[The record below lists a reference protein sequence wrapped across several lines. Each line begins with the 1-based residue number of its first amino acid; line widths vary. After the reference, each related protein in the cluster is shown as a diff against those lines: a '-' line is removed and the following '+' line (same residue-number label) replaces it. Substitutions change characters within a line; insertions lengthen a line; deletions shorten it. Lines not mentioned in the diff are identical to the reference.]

1 MHKGGV
7 GLARKNRYRK
17 NNNIGSQA
25 TNVHVE
31 DKKLTAAEMRD
42 FYDKNKNAIE
52 LFANDPENI
61 RKLTDITKTRIKAIS
76 AFNKEVLIDYL
87 KNIGSNEKNLR
98 NLSWYLYYRSA
109 VYNRLIN
116 YNATMF
122 ELDARSIIPN
132 YSLIEDNDKDKML
145 KSYYDTAVA
154 VNRMNLKLEFLKVY
168 LTCFI
173 QDVFY
178 GVVYYDETGL
188 FIMPIN
194 PDYCKIAGKYMEG
207 DFAFAMD
214 MRFFAGSNEYL
225 LDYWGEPFVSMYREY
240 QNDMI
245 NNRWQLVPEEYSC
258 CLKKEISDWQTIV
271 PPYSGIFAQLI
282 SLEDVL
288 DIQDVADE
296 QEIYKLIWLE
306 LETITGSKRPDDWKV
321 DPSLVIA
328 YFNRLINEALPAYT
342 SAAIVPGQ
350 LKDISFNTDR
360 VNETNKVAKTTES
373 VLNSSGGAQILN
385 SATISGTTA
394 FHAALHL
401 DTQLATASLLP
412 QTQSW
417 LNRFLKYYVT
427 DPCKVKFFAVSSYT
441 RDEFRKELLENAQ
454 YGLSTK
460 LAINTLSGISEL
472 DSLALNYFEEDVLEL
487 SERFSHPLASSYTTS
502 NDDSVKPTLD
512 DDEISTEGE
521 ASRDKR
527 DKMN

>member
-1 MHKGGV
+1 M
-7 GLARKNRYRK
+7 ARRNRYKKTNGNNTKLDK
-17 NNNIGSQA
+17 NI
-25 TNVHVE
+25 NVP
-31 DKKLTAAEMRD
+31 DKKMTAAEMRQ
-42 FYDKNKNAIE
+42 FYNDNKNTLG

-61 RKLTDITKTRIKAIS
+61 KKITDITKTGVRTIS
-76 AFNKEVLIDYL
+76 AFNKEVLVDYL

-132 YSLIEDNDKDKML
+132 YNPLEDNDKEKML
-145 KSYYDTAVA
+145 KTYYDTALA

-178 GVVYYDETGL
+178 GVAYFDESGL

-194 PDYCKIAGKYMEG
+194 PDYCKIGGRYMEG
-207 DFAFAMD
+207 DFAFYMD
-214 MRFFAGSNEYL
+214 MSYFRGNNEYL
-225 LDYWGEPFVSMYREY
+225 IEYWGEPFISMYREY
-240 QNDMI
+240 QKDTMY
-245 NNRWQLVPEEYSC
+245 NRWQLVPDEYSC

-306 LETITGSKRPDDWKV
+306 LETLTGTKRPDDWKV

-328 YFNRLINEALPAYT
+328 YFNRLIDEALPAYT

-373 VLNSSGGAQILN
+373 VLNSSGGAQMLN

-417 LNRFLKYYVT
+417 LNRFLKHYVT
-427 DPCKVKFFAVSSYT
+427 DPCKVQFFAISSYT

-472 DSLALNYFEEDVLEL
+472 DSLALNYFEEDVLNL
-487 SERFSHPLASSYTTS
+487 SDRFSHPLASSYTTS
-502 NDDSVKPTLD
+502 NNDGVKPTLD
-512 DDEISTEGE
+512 DTEISDEGE